1 MFLAPATT
9 DPTIPTIQGLASG
22 LNSRSPYT
30 VIPYTHE
37 VILNSGTSDKTYY
50 FGAHRSLTPNETA
63 GEDVYFQ
70 VPYDCVVKGIDLTIN
85 VNSLPVGSQTG
96 PNTPLGIQNN
106 VTGEFF
112 NLRVEP
118 RYSQKINRV
127 RYFALNTVLSAS
139 EKYHFRVVVPGY
151 STSNAS
157 GIVHEIKLYVE
168 IKYPSVIYLGKE
180 DGDAA
185 FQWKNG
191 SIQKKFALYAPG
203 YSVNTYGLSGYYAF
217 RPIYRTGYTP
227 GSFSS
232 NNSGDFP
239 NIVINEPAMRVGD
252 LGISASSYP
261 TRYQQ
266 PFLFEKNGNS
276 IPSSGNMNFDTIY
289 GFVENRTIATNVAGG
304 DNATEVN
311 YPGYPIVP
319 ANQLYPYADV
329 RLGATSVGCTNG
341 PYNTPDGVNDG
352 YYGTVLSFKVGSFG
366 SNPDPQFGWWFWSI
380 RIGLL
385 VDSVNDPVYAPTY
398 VSLASIVSKSVFSEK
413 LVPNGIPKLVFFDI
427 IGVPDTSFTVNL
439 WRPSPGVS
447 ALSTITFD
455 GLGS

>member
-168 IKYPSVIYLGKE
+168 IKYPSVIYLGKLLL
-180 DGDAA
+180 DAT
-185 FQWKNG
+185 
-191 SIQKKFALYAPG
+191 
-203 YSVNTYGLSGYYAF
+203 V
-217 RPIYRTGYTP
+217 
-227 GSFSS
+227 
-232 NNSGDFP
+232 FP
-239 NIVINEPAMRVGD
+239 
-252 LGISASSYP
+252 L
-261 TRYQQ
+261 
-266 PFLFEKNGNS
+266 K
-276 IPSSGNMNFDTIY
+276 
-289 GFVENRTIATNVAGG
+289 
-304 DNATEVN
+304 
-311 YPGYPIVP
+311 
-319 ANQLYPYADV
+319 
-329 RLGATSVGCTNG
+329 GC
-341 PYNTPDGVNDG
+341 V
-352 YYGTVLSFKVGSFG
+352 
-366 SNPDPQFGWWFWSI
+366 
-380 RIGLL
+380 
-385 VDSVNDPVYAPTY
+385 
-398 VSLASIVSKSVFSEK
+398 SVF
-413 LVPNGIPKLVFFDI
+413 F
-427 IGVPDTSFTVNL
+427 
-439 WRPSPGVS
+439 
-447 ALSTITFD
+447 A
-455 GLGS
+455 